1 MKKPG
6 NSGLLWVLLV
16 MLLALAIVLPISWM
30 AIQAE
35 RKQSESMKAMA
46 KQLKALD
53 VMNKAGCVPEKLTQT
68 MQQLLLQ
75 TQRINAAFPI
85 LAGSKS
91 EFPKLSGA
99 MERSAISAQAE
110 IANSGCVA
118 LPQQLKMLKQQCQN
132 CHDQFRQN
140 TPR

>member
-46 KQLKALD
+46 KQLKALE
-53 VMNKAGCVPEKLTQT
+53 VMNKTGCVPEKLAQT
-68 MQQLLLQ
+68 VQQLLLQ

-85 LAGSKS
+85 LARSKS
-91 EFPKLSGA
+91 EFPKLSGNMA
-99 MERSAISAQAE
+99 HSAELARAE
-110 IANSGCVA
+110 IARIGCPA
-118 LPQQLKMLKQQCQN
+118 LSQQLKTLKQGCQN
-132 CHDQFRQN
+132 CHMQFRQSA
-140 TPR
+140 TH